1 MQNLKPVRS
10 SKEEFDHIIG
20 NGFIDPFVRSRL
32 RIVFSNFDMAKS
44 QMKGHLSE
52 RTAELRQAKQ
62 EIQKLKQGK
71 EGKGYKEAKELK
83 KALELKEEGELSDTM
98 DLDEER
104 EGASDDNLIRLFNG
118 GAALFNK
125 QADKV
130 KELKAQVQRERDEHE
145 RSKRRA
151 SMKLAESENE
161 KLVCRET
168 VRKVEGRLT
177 ALTTDFSDAEADLKR
192 HLAESKRKLKVTN
205 DELVA
210 FKRLPPPGGKAS
222 PIGDME
228 LASSVN
234 AAKATNADLTV
245 KLHKVEQHCEGY
257 RQVTEEQQKVI
268 ERLTKENK
276 KLLSQV
282 GKQVISPNF

>member
-1 MQNLKPVRS
+1 MQRLKPERS
-10 SKEEFDHIIG
+10 SKEEFDHILG
-20 NGFIDPFVRSRL
+20 RGSIDPFVRSRL
-32 RIVFSNFDMAKS
+32 RIAFCNFDMAKS
-44 QMKGHLSE
+44 QIKGRLFE
-52 RTAELRQAKQ
+52 CKAELRRAKQ

-71 EGKGYKEAKELK
+71 GYKEAK
-83 KALELKEEGELSDTM
+83 ELKEEGELSDTM
-98 DLDEER
+98 DVDEER

-130 KELKAQVQRERDEHE
+130 KELKAQVQRERAEYQH
-145 RSKRRA
+145 SKR
-151 SMKLAESENE
+151 SLSTKLAESENE
-161 KLVCRET
+161 KVVCRET

-192 HLAESKRKLKVTN
+192 QLAESKRKLKVTN

-210 FKRLPPPGGKAS
+210 FKRLRPPGGKGS

-234 AAKATNADLTV
+234 AAKTTNADLTA

-268 ERLTKENK
+268 ERLTKENQ